1 MCSRLGTQR
10 ATFQLLPESA
20 QESMLKG
27 DPISEQRLKR
37 ATVCHVFLP
46 YPAHRAP
53 HSSVIPRPGRT
64 LRTMD
69 LGRDLVKRAVTSS
82 LPAQLSVD
90 HANDFS
96 LREWVTHVQTATL
109 LHVFMNEQQYLF
121 KRINKG
127 EQVGGAGRRSL
138 EQVGAGLPTLG
149 CKSKLRWGYCARIWG
164 GRCHCPAFRSGRFG
178 EGRATSGCQI

>member
-27 DPISEQRLKR
+27 GPISEQRLKR

-138 EQVGAGLPTLG
+138 EQVRGWAAYPGMQVQTQMGILCTDLG
-149 CKSKLRWGYCARIWG
+149 WQVPLSSFPLWKIW
-164 GRCHCPAFRSGRFG
+164 
-178 EGRATSGCQI
+178 